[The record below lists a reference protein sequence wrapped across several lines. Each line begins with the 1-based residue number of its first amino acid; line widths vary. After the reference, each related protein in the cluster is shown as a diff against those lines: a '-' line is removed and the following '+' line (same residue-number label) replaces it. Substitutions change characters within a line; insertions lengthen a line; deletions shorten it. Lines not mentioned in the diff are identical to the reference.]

1 MKHNKILIFII
12 ILLLIF
18 IICVISRPYVIKI
31 QEQVKILKYGA
42 PIAEDGLINNEY
54 FTIFSNNTNA
64 DKTTKGINEAIRYA
78 SEHNIE
84 YIKLE
89 KGEYLINGVSNN
101 VFSNETDTEKG
112 IVLKSNIALDLN
124 ESKIIQIIN
133 DKVNYANI
141 TIKNV
146 ENVKISN
153 GILCGDKDE
162 HNYTN
167 RESTHEWGFGVDVRG
182 SKNVELSNLQIQKMT
197 GDGIFI
203 TDSGNNSE
211 NIVVKDCKIS
221 NCRRQGISIISGTN
235 IDIYNCEIYDIAG
248 TAPQSGIDLES
259 WGSHQLINNV
269 KIFNNKIYNIKSQ
282 YDIIVMGITKKAYIY
297 NNELYGN
304 VYTNNIK
311 ELLKID
317 RNNIYN
323 GTVCLGVPK
332 SFMQQGA
339 VIRNI
344 ILSNNTL
351 INTNIYLLNV
361 ENAVIYNNN
370 VTDKALQSFD
380 SNLALYNNR
389 FDNITRNQFY
399 IGTRETDDTYNAYIS
414 GNTYNGSEDI
424 SMERI
429 QEDKILINRDI
440 NDVKKY
446 IKQIEG
452 NE

>member
-1 MKHNKILIFII
+1 MKHKKILTLIFII
-12 ILLLIF
+12 ILFF
-18 IICVISRPYVIKI
+18 IIWVSRPYLIKI
-31 QEQVKILKYGA
+31 QEQIKILKYGE
-42 PIAEDGLINNEY
+42 PISVDGLINNEY
-54 FTIFSNNTNA
+54 FSISSNNTNA
-64 DKTTKGINEAIRYA
+64 EKTTEGINQAIKYA
-78 SEHNIE
+78 SNHNIE

-89 KGEYLINGVSNN
+89 KGEYLINGISNN
-101 VFSNETDTEKG
+101 NFVNETDTEKG
-112 IVLKSNIALDLN
+112 IILRSNIELDLN
-124 ESKIIQIIN
+124 GSKITQITN

-167 RESTHEWGFGVDVRG
+167 RESTHEWGFGIDVRG
-182 SKNVELSNLQIQKMT
+182 SKNVELSNLQIQEMT

-221 NCRRQGISIISGTN
+221 NCRRQGISIISGIN
-235 IDIYNCEIYDIAG
+235 IEIHDCEIYDIAG

-259 WGSHQLINNV
+259 CSSHQVIDNI

-304 VYTNNIK
+304 ITTNNIK
-311 ELLKID
+311 EYIKINN
-317 RNNIYN
+317 NNIYD
-323 GTVCLGVPK
+323 GTLALGVSK
-332 SFMQQGA
+332 SFMEQGA
-339 VIRNI
+339 IIKKVIV
-344 ILSNNTL
+344 SDNNL

-361 ENAVIYNNN
+361 ENAVIRNNN
-370 VTDKALQSFD
+370 ISDKAIQSFN
-380 SNLALYNNR
+380 SNLALYNNS
-389 FDNITRNQFY
+389 FYNIRKEQFY
-399 IGTRETDDTYNAYIS
+399 IGTNESDDIYNVYIANNIYN
-414 GNTYNGSEDI
+414 NTEDI
-424 SMERI
+424 NMEQI
-429 QEDKILINRDI
+429 QENNILINREI
-440 NDVKKY
+440 ND
-446 IKQIEG
+446 IKQYINEIEG